1 MGVAV
6 GHVGLGL
13 EVGLELGLS
22 LAIDIDRASQW
33 AAVWVLSAGLGC
45 SLKRSPCAVM
55 VPVESKGVA
64 VEETARTV
72 APNTDATT
80 REATMSLE
88 GERIIGCSWS
98 LGPCTR
104 GR

>member
-1 MGVAV
+1 VGVAV

-33 AAVWVLSAGLGC
+33 AAVWAPSAGLGC
-45 SLKRSPCAVM
+45 SLKRSPCATT
-55 VPVESKGVA
+55 VPAESKGDA

-72 APNTDATT
+72 APNTEATT
-80 REATMSLE
+80 RDATMSLDR
-88 GERIIGCSWS
+88 ERI
-98 LGPCTR
+98 PE
-104 GR
+104 